1 MKAIVDLRSTP
12 SVVVL
17 VVVVV
22 VVVVIIIIIIIII
35 ILNSVQVYLY
45 SAFHHTNRCKAA
57 LQENKFLQYV

>member
-12 SVVVL
+12 SVVV

-22 VVVVIIIIIIIII
+22 VVIII

-45 SAFHHTNRCKAA
+45 SAFHHTNHCKAA